1 MPMIRALYPKD
12 WEKIA
17 AKVKEQAGYRCQQCD
32 RPCRRPRESWPDFCL
47 RISEQGEIN
56 WYLQT
61 YDEVHDDET
70 GEWGSV
76 ERPQRFTL
84 TVAHL
89 DHNPANCDLANLR
102 ALCSGCHLR
111 YDAPMKA
118 ARKRAKSQAK
128 SGQLSFL

>member
-32 RPCRRPRESWPDFCL
+32 RPCRKPREPWEDFAA
-47 RISEQGEIN
+47 RILKTEAPK
-56 WYLQT
+56 WFLQT
-61 YDEVHDDET
+61 WDEVHDDET

-89 DHNPANCDLANLR
+89 DHNPANCDPSNLK

-118 ARKRAKSQAK
+118 SKRRAKSQAK
-128 SGQLSFL
+128 SGQLSCL